1 MCKFF
6 FNFYAIFNI
15 YIVLTLE
22 WIKSISQ
29 VFITWYGMGNGK
41 SLIVTFHG
49 CWKGIVWDCM
59 KLWML
64 SLKELPFGKLHLFDI
79 CKHKVESHRCLLFYS
94 IVIIFLRES
103 LYNDFQ
109 GERKREH
116 LFKFYELLLKPLLPL
131 LFMNYVWVS
140 SVYYTWPRLQ
150 KVLKT
155 SIEQLD
161 WMGS

>member
-1 MCKFF
+1 M
-6 FNFYAIFNI
+6 N
-15 YIVLTLE
+15 
-22 WIKSISQ
+22 KSISQ

-109 GERKREH
+109 GERENI
-116 LFKFYELLLKPLLPL
+116 YSS
-131 LFMNYVWVS
+131 FMNYYKSPYCHYFLWIMCECLVS
-140 SVYYTWPRLQ
+140 TTLDQDFKKFWRLRSNNWIGWEA
-150 KVLKT
+150 KDLILLAST
-155 SIEQLD
+155 
-161 WMGS
+161 